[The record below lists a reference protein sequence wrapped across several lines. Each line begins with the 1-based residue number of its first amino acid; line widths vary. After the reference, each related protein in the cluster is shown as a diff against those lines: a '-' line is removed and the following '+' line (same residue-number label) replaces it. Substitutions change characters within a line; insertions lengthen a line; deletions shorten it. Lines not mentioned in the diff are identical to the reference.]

1 MRNISYKLFL
11 IFLAGIIFAQNQSP
25 YLDIANELLV
35 RKKLAKKLP
44 DVFDNAKY
52 SEVVDKIDAIAKI
65 SPKDHDTRMAVI
77 NPEFHW
83 CFSQTYLLAN
93 KSAKAI
99 DHYRK
104 YKIQSLNNTTPTH
117 ALFQKNINELE
128 IALENNQAILAQ
140 EIFVTITDFK
150 NTVDSPTNIQI
161 QQLQDNL
168 NTFNELNN
176 NAQII
181 SEDGTMGPQT
191 KSAIYDFEENN
202 PYFVSQS
209 EIQSS
214 LVKSVEIS
222 SAPTPIQ
229 SVSSSSQLD
238 AEQIAGDNSIHL
250 STKIIV
256 SEDKIK
262 SIPGT
267 SIAEVLENVLG
278 INIKRQGASDVL
290 ANISTFGGTGEQTLI
305 LVDGLKISNQQTLHH
320 DLDLPINIDDIKQI
334 EVYRNAAARAYGT
347 GAISGVVNII
357 TKSGKE
363 RKTYLAAEFGDY
375 SLVNSNLMVTVP
387 IGKSFHNLS
396 FNSLSSEGYK
406 TNTDFLKNTFYY
418 KYSLQDGKTSTN
430 FSFGYLSRGNGI
442 TNQLENVYENQYEK
456 NSTKFFNSKILWN
469 FGKVKLES
477 NTHWFDHQ
485 DELAKDK
492 DTGHISADRGSDEG
506 ENRKKRK
513 GLEKDLKKKGI
524 GYKKTTGKYKYD
536 DGSDASEV
544 SYSTTKPEGMSK
556 RKKLI

>member
-65 SPKDHDTRMAVI
+65 SPKDHDTRMAVN

-93 KSAKAI
+93 KSVKAI

-104 YKIQSLNNTTPTH
+104 YKIQSLNKATPTH

-128 IALENNQAILAQ
+128 IALENNQAKLAQ
-140 EIFVTITDFK
+140 EIFVTIKEFK
-150 NTVDSPTNIQI
+150 NKLESPANIQI
-161 QQLQDNL
+161 QLLQDNL

-181 SEDGTMGPQT
+181 SEDGSMGSQT
-191 KSAIYDFEENN
+191 KSTIYDFEENN

-214 LVKSVEIS
+214 SVKSVEIS
-222 SAPTPIQ
+222 STPTTIQPI
-229 SVSSSSQLD
+229 SSSSQLD
-238 AEQIAGDNSIHL
+238 AGQRAGDNSIHL

-267 SIAEVLENVLG
+267 SIAEVLEYVLG

-305 LVDGLKISNQQTLHH
+305 LVFI
-320 DLDLPINIDDIKQI
+320 
-334 EVYRNAAARAYGT
+334 
-347 GAISGVVNII
+347 
-357 TKSGKE
+357 
-363 RKTYLAAEFGDY
+363 
-375 SLVNSNLMVTVP
+375 
-387 IGKSFHNLS
+387 
-396 FNSLSSEGYK
+396 
-406 TNTDFLKNTFYY
+406 
-418 KYSLQDGKTSTN
+418 
-430 FSFGYLSRGNGI
+430 
-442 TNQLENVYENQYEK
+442 
-456 NSTKFFNSKILWN
+456 
-469 FGKVKLES
+469 
-477 NTHWFDHQ
+477 
-485 DELAKDK
+485 
-492 DTGHISADRGSDEG
+492 HIF
-506 ENRKKRK
+506 
-513 GLEKDLKKKGI
+513 
-524 GYKKTTGKYKYD
+524 
-536 DGSDASEV
+536 
-544 SYSTTKPEGMSK
+544 
-556 RKKLI
+556 